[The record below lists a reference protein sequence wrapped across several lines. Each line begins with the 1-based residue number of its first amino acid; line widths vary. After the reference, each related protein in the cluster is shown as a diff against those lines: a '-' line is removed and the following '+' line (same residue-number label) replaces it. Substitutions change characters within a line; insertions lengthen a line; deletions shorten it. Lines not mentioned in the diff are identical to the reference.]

1 MKKIVILVEFFILI
15 VFIIYLSI
23 IKVYNTQS
31 ENSNSISMKEAYRI
45 AYKAIV
51 KENPHALL
59 YSMGSADSN
68 NNPEDK
74 TAGKSGLRKYWNL
87 DFAAPNTTEHW
98 IVMIRNKRIKD
109 IIKVIGFS
117 MDKTDF
123 IDRMDS
129 LINSNEALQI
139 AQDEYKLKPGEGWAI
154 GYHFLLNKTSG
165 INTIVVV
172 GRDISNNFARI
183 SINAKTKEVINAI
196 HKVTYDG
203 VTYNWEIL
211 NKL

>member
-1 MKKIVILVEFFILI
+1 
-15 VFIIYLSI
+15 
-23 IKVYNTQS
+23 
-31 ENSNSISMKEAYRI
+31 MKEAYRI